1 MICRIYHKNGDKKN
15 PLIIQGSQ
23 SYQLLEGTSSA
34 NSSCLPPL
42 LESNQTSLLE
52 CQSQNPFEI
61 HHQAE
66 NDLKCLIVNP
76 VASQSHVFPINGFQP
91 SSFTTTSATNKNT
104 NPAAAP
110 TPILPSMLFKS
121 LLSHQDCNWKEQS
134 TTIPKQC
141 KTEANFS
148 LFQLPAPHNGN
159 LQLMM
164 DDLNQL
170 NPYHQH
176 CQNPLLFEIMDYN
189 SPLDGFSAAATAVD
203 ATVHDMSTS
212 IAFNP
217 CTFNPSTL
225 SKQLPGESWPLD
237 P

>member
-15 PLIIQGSQ
+15 PLIIQGRQ
-23 SYQLLEGTSSA
+23 SYQLLEGASSA
-34 NSSCLPPL
+34 NTCLPPL
-42 LESNQTSLLE
+42 LESNQTTLLE
-52 CQSQNPFEI
+52 CQSQNPFDI

-66 NDLKCLIVNP
+66 NDLKCLIANP
-76 VASQSHVFPINGFQP
+76 VVSQSHVFPINGFQP
-91 SSFTTTSATNKNT
+91 SSFLTTSAANKNT

-110 TPILPSMLFKS
+110 TPMLPSMLFKS
-121 LLSHQDCNWKEQS
+121 LLSHQDCTWKEQS

-148 LFQLPAPHNGN
+148 LFQPPAPHDGS
-159 LQLMM
+159 LLMM
-164 DDLNQL
+164 DDKNQP
-170 NPYHQH
+170 NQYHQH

-189 SPLDGFSAAATAVD
+189 SVLGGFSAAAD

-217 CTFNPSTL
+217 CTFNPSTP